1 MVGAG
6 KLPRGLIRS
15 LGILLFSLGLL
26 LGMALFGAIVWADF
40 EAVLF
45 NPGLQQEA
53 PLRSL
58 RCPVMITE
66 SETGEVTA
74 SLFNPLERS
83 TERFLQAHIT
93 DGYVTLMR
101 EVNRRVSLEPGE
113 RQQLAWEVT
122 ADDAAYERFI
132 LVKVVLR
139 GRYPL
144 PSRQGTC
151 GILVVDVPYLR
162 GEQVFGLGFG
172 AALLCMVGGI
182 VLWLKAGDPL
192 VDRGRRVARAM
203 AALTGSIVVGTT
215 VGLLGWWLPGF
226 IIFLITLLG
235 IGVIIGHFLSQVGG
249 QPA

>member
-1 MVGAG
+1 MVDAA
-6 KLPRGLIRS
+6 KLPRGLISS
-15 LGILLFSLGLL
+15 LGIFLFAIGLL
-26 LGMALFGAIVWADF
+26 VGMALFGAIVWADF

-83 TERFLQAHIT
+83 TERFVQAHIT

-101 EVNRRVSLEPGE
+101 EVSRRVSLEPGE

-122 ADDAAYERFI
+122 AADAAFERFI
-132 LVKVVLR
+132 LVKVILR

-151 GILVVDVPYLR
+151 GILVVDVPYLT

-172 AALLCMVGGI
+172 AALLCMVGGLL
-182 VLWLKAGDPL
+182 LWLRADDSVL
-192 VDRGRRVARAM
+192 DRGRRVSRAM
-203 AALTGSIVVGTT
+203 LALTGSIVVGTT
-215 VGLLGWWLPGF
+215 VGLLGWWLPGS
-226 IIFLITLLG
+226 IVFLITLLG
-235 IGVIIGHFLSQVGG
+235 IGVILGHFLS
-249 QPA
+249 